1 MSGWRSSCSAT
12 LGCALAPTIGALIA
26 ARLVQGLG
34 AATVMVVPRAI
45 IRDLHTGPAATRL
58 MAMVMLVISVSPMLA
73 PLAGSG
79 LMLIGSWRLIFA
91 VLAPRRAG
99 EPGF

>member
-1 MSGWRSSCSAT
+1 
-12 LGCALAPTIGALIA
+12 
-26 ARLVQGLG
+26 
-34 AATVMVVPRAI
+34 MVVPRAI

-79 LMLIGSWRLIFA
+79 LMLVGELAADLRGAGARRGS
-91 VLAPRRAG
+91 
-99 EPGF
+99 

>member
-1 MSGWRSSCSAT
+1 M
-12 LGCALAPTIGALIA
+12 
-26 ARLVQGLG
+26 QGLG

-58 MAMVMLVISVSPMLA
+58 MAMVMLVISISPMLA

-79 LMLIGSWRLIFA
+79 VMPVGGWRWIFG
-91 VLAPRRAG
+91 VLALAG
-99 EPGF
+99 GCSAWR